1 MFLPQEALR
10 RVPENQFLLDPVK
23 NMKIKDEAFLD
34 VMSKLDKFKA
44 RMNSHKLHTDPAR
57 DRLCEAFAKKMEVS
71 WNGCITLIFK
81 DVGNLFW
88 LIFLDR
94 ARFCVLENT
103 CFIVISKKGGGYLK
117 GMYYFCPW
125 KCRKIILTLSFLGLS
140 SILCTSKYIFH
151 SSQF

>member
-71 WNGCITLIFK
+71 
-81 DVGNLFW
+81 
-88 LIFLDR
+88 
-94 ARFCVLENT
+94 
-103 CFIVISKKGGGYLK
+103 
-117 GMYYFCPW
+117 
-125 KCRKIILTLSFLGLS
+125 
-140 SILCTSKYIFH
+140 
-151 SSQF
+151 